1 MKPLLAAMALLL
13 LVPGAAQAAARCG
26 KASAPVGA
34 GTLELGLWQDDGGT
48 PSEHLVL
55 SIPSR
60 DDRFVMVLT
69 HSPDRGQVGTPHYV
83 QVFAFAPWARQV
95 LIGEILSISA
105 GGARWQ
111 GPPRGTGLFSR
122 SGRPGG
128 AAEYFVAGDQAQ
140 ADPALIRAFAAG
152 GKVRLDRVTK
162 DGSRIKADV
171 ALPRP
176 KALGKAY
183 QAARTQAAA
192 ALAPCP
198 PASISPV
205 SAP

>member
-1 MKPLLAAMALLL
+1 LLA
-13 LVPGAAQAAARCG
+13 VPATARAADRCG
-26 KASAPVGA
+26 RASAPAGA
-34 GTLELGLWQDDGGT
+34 GTLELSLWQPDRGT
-48 PSEHLVL
+48 PSEHATL

-60 DDRFVMVLT
+60 DDRFVMVLFYR
-69 HSPDRGQVGTPHYV
+69 PARGQIGTTHYV
-83 QVFAFAPWARQV
+83 QAFAFAPWAQQV
-95 LIGEILSISA
+95 RVGDVLTISA

-111 GPPRGTGLFSR
+111 GPPRITGLSSS
-122 SGRPGG
+122 SGRKGA
-128 AAEYFVAGDQAQ
+128 AAEYLVAGDQAQ

-192 ALAPCP
+192 ALGPCP
-198 PASISPV
+198 PSIISPI